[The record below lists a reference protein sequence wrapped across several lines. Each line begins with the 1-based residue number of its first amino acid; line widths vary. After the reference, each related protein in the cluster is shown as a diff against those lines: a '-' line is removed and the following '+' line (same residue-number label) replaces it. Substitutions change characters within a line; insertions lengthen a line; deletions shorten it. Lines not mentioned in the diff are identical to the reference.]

1 MASTLAAPTM
11 LAGDCDPLLEP
22 LQMLLESLHEPGTAP
37 LSHAVMTTALS
48 LCEELACHFRSLL
61 DPPPVIGAAFAK
73 PEKSVD
79 VAPAGSESAP
89 SDVPPPMPP
98 IPPDDEAGAKGL
110 PARSNRLSKKDRER
124 LRRRQRRVQ
133 EAAEGQESQDGQEG
147 QQTDDFRQS
156 LWNQGWQ
163 MAPIPPSTPAVD
175 PQAFLPAA
183 QFVHCMWDGGWHM
196 VAQPVAG
203 PRWPNMMLAPT
214 CWNAFQERMWSGQWH
229 LVAPPLPPGGAVA
242 ETPQAPPRPQSAPP
256 VSASRQRHGPR
267 AAAFGDEPR
276 REQGKHGQLRAGE
289 QTLWC

>member
-1 MASTLAAPTM
+1 M
-11 LAGDCDPLLEP
+11 LAGDGDPLLEP
-22 LQMLLESLHEPGTAP
+22 LQLLLESLHEPGAAP

-61 DPPPVIGAAFAK
+61 DPPPPVIGAK
-73 PEKSVD
+73 PEKSVA
-79 VAPAGSESAP
+79 VVPAGSESAP
-89 SDVPPPMPP
+89 SDVPPPTPP
-98 IPPDDEAGAKGL
+98 IPPDDEAGAEGL

-133 EAAEGQESQDGQEG
+133 EAAQGQESQEGQEG

-163 MAPIPPSTPAVD
+163 MAPIPPATPAVD

-183 QFVHCMWDGGWHM
+183 QFVHSMWDGGWHM

-203 PRWPNMMLAPT
+203 PRWPNEMLAAT
-214 CWNAFQERMWSGQWH
+214 SWDAFQERMWSGQWH
-229 LVAPPLPPGGAVA
+229 LVAPPLPASAGAVA
-242 ETPQAPPRPQSAPP
+242 ATLRAPPRPRSAPP
-256 VSASRQRHGPR
+256 ANASRQRHGPR

-289 QTLWC
+289 QASWC